1 MRLDA
6 FLKVSRLVKR
16 RSVAKDLC
24 DAGGVRVG
32 GAKAKPG
39 RELKAGDVL
48 SVRLKRRRVVV
59 EVVEIPRGNV
69 PKERAHE
76 LYRIIEDSA
85 VNEDEGG
92 AFFETS

>member
-16 RSVAKDLC
+16 RSVAKELC
-24 DAGGVRVG
+24 DAGGVRLG
-32 GAKAKPG
+32 GTKAKAG
-39 RELKAGDVL
+39 RELKEGDVL
-48 SVRLKRRRVVV
+48 SVRLRRRRVVV

-69 PKERAHE
+69 PKERAAE

-85 VNEDEGG
+85 VEDEL
-92 AFFETS
+92 F